1 MDEFEFELE
10 PDEHRYTIGGS
21 EVPATTR
28 VLELARNSLA
38 GVPRK
43 VLEHARLRGNA
54 VHKAIELL
62 MRNDL
67 DKRYLTREVK
77 FRLDRWQRFMDF
89 YKVEPIELPVKNY
102 FHNFFGGQLLE
113 VPLVHPV
120 FKFGV
125 TPDVGLCLVE
135 GDPAL
140 VEIKAVSTHNAA
152 TALQTASQQATINH
166 FMEPH
171 GFKVQERWSVRLTS
185 DEKPDVRRYRDP
197 TDWSTYL
204 SFLNVSRF
212 RQINKIVSEEQIHA
226 KEEARRLRNKSAPW
240 AQDQGPGGK

>member
-1 MDEFEFELE
+1 MDDFEFELE
-10 PDEHRYTIGGS
+10 PDDHRYILNGS

-38 GVPRK
+38 GVPRL
-43 VLEHARLRGNA
+43 VLEKARLRGNE
-54 VHKAIELL
+54 VHKAIELF

-67 DKRYLTREVK
+67 DKRMLRREVK

-89 YKVEPIELPVKNY
+89 HKVEPLELPTKNY

-125 TPDVGLCLVE
+125 TPDVGLCIVE

-140 VEIKAVSTHNAA
+140 VEIKAVSVHGDA
-152 TALQTASQQATINH
+152 TALQTASQQGTINH
-166 FMEPH
+166 FLEPH
-171 GFKVQERWSVRLTS
+171 GIRVQERWSVRLTS
-185 DEKPDVRRYRDP
+185 DDRPDVRRYKDP
-197 TDWSTYL
+197 TDWATYL
-204 SFLNVSRF
+204 SFLNVSRW
-212 RQINKIVSEEQIHA
+212 RAVHKILSDEERNA
-226 KEEARRLRNKSAPW
+226 KEAKKRPTEKPAPW
-240 AQDQGPGGK
+240 QGQDPD